1 MMNKYLTF
9 LIVSFIFWAPPLL
22 AQSEWPTKEWALTT
36 PPSVGLDP
44 KVLSALDTDI
54 EQGKYGY
61 VDSMLVIRSGKL
73 AYERYYGRDYGSI
86 YQKEASTPGPLVV
99 RDPTGPYNYF
109 NPWWHPYVKKGNLH
123 SMQSVTKSVVS
134 AVIGIAVGR
143 GEFPDLETPVLTFF
157 KPSTVGNID
166 DKKTTYDHSTPTHHD
181 HRSPME

>member
-1 MMNKYLTF
+1 
-9 LIVSFIFWAPPLL
+9 
-22 AQSEWPTKEWALTT
+22 
-36 PPSVGLDP
+36 
-44 KVLSALDTDI
+44 
-54 EQGKYGY
+54 
-61 VDSMLVIRSGKL
+61 MLVIRGGKL

-109 NPWWHPYVKKGNLH
+109 NSWWHPYVKKGNLH

-143 GEFPDLETPVLTFF
+143 GDFPDLETPVLTFF
-157 KPSTVGNID
+157 KPSTVDNID